1 MKLAYDIHIH
11 SVLSPCA
18 DELVTPNNILNM
30 AHLNELDIVAVTDH
44 NSLKQLPTIFDIAE
58 SYDFLV
64 VPGVELQ
71 LEGGHLLAYFNE
83 DDYKTFDQELEQYL
97 NHNDPTEE
105 QVIMD
110 VFDLEV
116 EQYPYSLTGD
126 LNCSLHEML
135 QIIRKHN
142 GVTILAHI
150 DKDAYSLKNVLKR
163 EDMEYI
169 DGMEVTKYVDMESLL
184 YQYPLLQGLPVYKN
198 SDSHTVTSLSR
209 RSQYIDLEEQ
219 TIEAFLQ
226 KVRRIK

>member
-1 MKLAYDIHIH
+1 MKFAYDIHIH

-30 AHLNELDIVAVTDH
+30 AYLNELDIVAVTDH
-44 NSLKQLPTIFDIAE
+44 NSFKQLPTIFDIAE
-58 SYDFLV
+58 SYDFVV

-83 DDYKTFDQELEQYL
+83 EDYKAFDLELEKYI
-97 NHNDPTEE
+97 NHIAPTEE

-116 EQYPYSLTGD
+116 EQYPYSLAGD
-126 LNCSLHEML
+126 LNCSLHQML

-142 GVTILAHI
+142 GVTILAHV
-150 DKDAYSLKNVLKR
+150 DKDAYSLKDILTR
-163 EDMEYI
+163 DDMDFI

-184 YQYPLLQGLPVYKN
+184 YQYPLLQGIPIYKN

-209 RSQYIDLEEQ
+209 RSNYIELEEQ
-219 TIEAFLQ
+219 TVEAFLK
-226 KVRRIK
+226 KVRRVR